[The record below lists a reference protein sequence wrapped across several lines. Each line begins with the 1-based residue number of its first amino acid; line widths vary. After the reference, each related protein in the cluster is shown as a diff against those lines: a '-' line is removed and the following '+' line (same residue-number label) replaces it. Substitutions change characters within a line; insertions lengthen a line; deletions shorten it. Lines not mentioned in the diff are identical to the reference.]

1 MASDEV
7 LSRLGEV
14 VLNKKTPELWRLL
27 AATEILEGYFV
38 GDLTDTGEDIRKKYH
53 LIRDIVT
60 DDNLTATM
68 KGVMV
73 QHIVDPEDE
82 NDIR

>member
-1 MASDEV
+1 MTSDEV
-7 LSRLGEV
+7 LSRLGGV

-27 AATEILEGYFV
+27 AAVEILEEYYLP
-38 GDLTDTGEDIRKKYH
+38 DSDEDIRKKYR
-53 LIRDIVT
+53 LIQDIVT